1 MNNDSLHQETITRQN
16 RVLAPI
22 ILAVSIILAI
32 LVLRPFYIDT
42 IEKNTIAD
50 RVQND
55 LEAKS
60 GALAE
65 LQKIQVM
72 VDSWTTSDLSKKVT
86 QLSQVFDVP
95 DIMQAVMLNDYTK
108 STLSSDAK
116 IAIGSISVGKWT
128 KLPNGLSLG
137 QVSTTITGGDMYD
150 VIDYIT
156 YLTTNSPYAF
166 TIDSIS
172 LPLDTDPSKA
182 YVNSGKF
189 SLWLSLS
196 MYYYE

>member
-1 MNNDSLHQETITRQN
+1 MYNDSLHQETINRKN

-22 ILAVSIILAI
+22 ILAVSIILAV

-42 IEKNTIAD
+42 IENDVIANK
-50 RVQND
+50 VQND
-55 LEAKS
+55 LEGRINSYS
-60 GALAE
+60 GL
-65 LQKIQVM
+65 LKIQALVE
-72 VDSWTTSDLSKKVT
+72 SGSTSDLSKKVL
-86 QLSQVFDVP
+86 QLSQVFDVTN
-95 DIMQAVMLNDYTK
+95 IMQAVMLNDYTK
-108 STLSSDAK
+108 GTLSTDPR
-116 IAIGSISVGKWT
+116 IAVGAISVSKWS

-156 YLTTNSPYAF
+156 YLTTNSPYVF
-166 TIDSIS
+166 SIDSIS

-182 YVNSGKF
+182 YVNVGKF
-189 SLWLSLS
+189 SLGLSLS